1 LLITGGDGLF
11 TMIVNGTASLA
22 EALSVRVTVNVNGPV
37 VVGVPVSDP
46 SLPKVSP
53 GGSAPAVTAQL
64 RGRAPPV
71 SANWYP

>member
-1 LLITGGDGLF
+1 MIPGGGGLL
-11 TMIVNGTASLA
+11 TMIVNGTESFA

-53 GGSAPAVTAQL
+53 GGGVPAVTAQL